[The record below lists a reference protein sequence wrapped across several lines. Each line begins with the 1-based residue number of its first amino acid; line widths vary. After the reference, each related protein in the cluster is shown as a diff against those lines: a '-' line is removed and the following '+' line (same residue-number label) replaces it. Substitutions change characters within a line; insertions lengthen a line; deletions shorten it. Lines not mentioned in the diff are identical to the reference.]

1 MFHAMKA
8 VIIDDEAP
16 VRNTITALLKKSFP
30 DITISAAAGSVAEGI
45 AVVTEHQ
52 PDILFLDIELPDGI
66 LYTIDVRV
74 QVVEENGE
82 FTVPV
87 PIGPG
92 TVNSHSLRSVA

>member
-1 MFHAMKA
+1 MRLQL
-8 VIIDDEAP
+8 E
-16 VRNTITALLKKSFP
+16 FP
-30 DITISAAAGSVAEGI
+30 DLDLGDTSPDQLAAAVAGLIEGG
-45 AVVTEHQ
+45 
-52 PDILFLDIELPDGI
+52 IELPDGI

-92 TVNSHSLRSVA
+92 TVNSPSLRSVA